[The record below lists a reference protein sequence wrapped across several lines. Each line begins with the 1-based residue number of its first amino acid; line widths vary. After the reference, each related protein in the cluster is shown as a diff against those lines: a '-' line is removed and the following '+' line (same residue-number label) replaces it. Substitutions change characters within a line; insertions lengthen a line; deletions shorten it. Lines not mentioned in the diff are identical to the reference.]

1 MNMVEIEAT
10 TAVVLITILLNNK
23 ESLLLVIVF
32 NRIDHPFIFITNGF
46 AGKWDL
52 GDGPSKVLYC
62 SSTTT
67 TVSSSFGRRDFY
79 KEKSTWDF
87 EIGLRKNMT
96 HSRGK
101 LVNMGMEI
109 LNRELFVQIMEI
121 I

>member
-1 MNMVEIEAT
+1 MVEIEAT
-10 TAVVLITILLNNK
+10 TAVMLITMLLNNK

-32 NRIDHPFIFITNGF
+32 NRIFSFIFITNGF
-46 AGKWDL
+46 AGKRDL
-52 GDGPSKVLYC
+52 GNGPSKVLYC

-67 TVSSSFGRRDFY
+67 TVSSSFGRGDFY
-79 KEKSTWDF
+79 REKSTWYF
-87 EIGLRKNMT
+87 EIGLRENMT

-101 LVNMGMEI
+101 LVNVGIEV